1 MILFHGI
8 DDPIIPYL
16 GGESNRSGS
25 KFPVISEWTAVWVGR
40 NGCDDAPDLSF
51 ESLVPKSISPSDQ
64 KLDEVLLYTYLEGSA
79 TFVGGAD
86 VSIKDAEAAIK
97 GAEIMA
103 SVYAAVTLQ
112 NDLEGAENLINQG
125 LISNGPLYSLGY
137 WMTEQIVSAY
147 GEKAAMKT

>member
-1 MILFHGI
+1 
-8 DDPIIPYL
+8 
-16 GGESNRSGS
+16 
-25 KFPVISEWTAVWVGR
+25 
-40 NGCDDAPDLSF
+40 
-51 ESLVPKSISPSDQ
+51 
-64 KLDEVLLYTYLEGSA
+64 
-79 TFVGGAD
+79 
-86 VSIKDAEAAIK
+86 
-97 GAEIMA
+97 MA